1 VISADL
7 PEALTDRAMGELRP
21 VTVTAQVP
29 EIQTPQFIR
38 DDLLSDFGG
47 SDIGEMTVAAEDAL
61 FDAPGAPGVFLEQL
75 QVMIGLQQENIRRAD
90 AFDDQLR
97 GIAEVGQKTEV
108 ARPRPQEK
116 TDGIARVVW
125 NGKSIDANVT
135 YLKRRAGAENA
146 AVAEFGMELIFHRL
160 LGVPVAVN
168 RNLEFCAQR
177 CQALHMIA
185 VFVCYEDAV
194 ETFWCAANSKEAI
207 ADLPPTEAGIDE
219 QTGFFGFQ
227 ISAIARRTTAQ
238 NREFDCHAPTLVP
251 GNYQGKSFARRADG
265 GKRAPI
271 SALTFHF
278 PALA

>member
-1 VISADL
+1 
-7 PEALTDRAMGELRP
+7 M
-21 VTVTAQVP
+21 AQ
-29 EIQTPQFIR
+29 
-38 DDLLSDFGG
+38 
-47 SDIGEMTVAAEDAL
+47 
-61 FDAPGAPGVFLEQL
+61 
-75 QVMIGLQQENIRRAD
+75 
-90 AFDDQLR
+90 
-97 GIAEVGQKTEV
+97 VGQKTEV
-108 ARPRPQEK
+108 ARAGPQEK

-146 AVAEFGMELIFHRL
+146 AVEEFGMELIFHRL

-168 RNLEFCAQR
+168 WNLEFCAQR

-194 ETFWCAANSKEAI
+194 ETFWRAANSKEAI

-219 QTGFFGFQ
+219 QTGFFSFQ

-251 GNYQGKSFARRADG
+251 GNYQGNPFARRTDG
-265 GKRAPI
+265 GKGAPI

>member
-1 VISADL
+1 VRCSELLQSFAHDL
-7 PEALTDRAMGELRP
+7 IGQFRA
-21 VTVTAQVP
+21 VAVTAEMAQ
-29 EIQTPQFIR
+29 IQMAQFR
-38 DDLLSDFGG
+38 RNDLFGDVG
-47 SDIGEMTVAAEDAL
+47 RRDIGEVTPLALDSL
-61 FDAPGAPGVFLEQL
+61 FDAPGTSGVFLEQL

-146 AVAEFGMELIFHRL
+146 AVEEFGMELIFHRL

-219 QTGFFGFQ
+219 QTGFFSFQ

-251 GNYQGKSFARRADG
+251 GNYQGNPFARRTDG

-278 PALA
+278 RALA